1 MFAIFFFQPP
11 LVLFHIAS
19 VSKVVLIFWR
29 HESGIRGEILSVFL
43 MKSLVFRKESDVY
56 NTLIDWACLFGVVEK
71 MIRRGVF
78 ERCRRETK
86 KKGEGMK

>member
-1 MFAIFFFQPP
+1 
-11 LVLFHIAS
+11 
-19 VSKVVLIFWR
+19 
-29 HESGIRGEILSVFL
+29 

-56 NTLIDWACLFGVVEK
+56 DTLIDWACLFGVVEK